1 MQFILSLYHVA
12 SGKTSEKW
20 KQKQS
25 TVKTMRENKENKCT
39 YTYMYIYYFLAVF
52 GFLDHDSGRT
62 KTQQHWVNNMKANKT
77 KGKWQRKTKHI
88 QPKQKT
94 QVNFSLFGVKSAQIN
109 WNMLLSLA
117 TAANKWVV
125 RGKKKT
131 EVHSLHG
138 NLRVNLMNFIVLIIT
153 HFLLTD
159 LQIKYWFEHAFSSL
173 KSFNSKSIWLIA
185 FVVTPLSKS

>member
-1 MQFILSLYHVA
+1 MHNWIIFKNWILQLCGNEMQFILSLYHVA

-125 RGKKKT
+125 GGKKKKKKQRYTACT
-131 EVHSLHG
+131 EISG
-138 NLRVNLMNFIVLIIT
+138 WI
-153 HFLLTD
+153 
-159 LQIKYWFEHAFSSL
+159 
-173 KSFNSKSIWLIA
+173 
-185 FVVTPLSKS
+185 